1 MEFPAIERLGH
12 RILAAYTLRRNAQ
25 GLLYEIQ
32 HQAPRAPA
40 VADAGDLDARV
51 DAPVA
56 AELWR
61 EPGVAQYHNQEFVS
75 ACEAI
80 GLHPAIGSGVHLRPA
95 DGLFAQFLRV
105 YGVPE
110 PEPMAEPKTTPK
122 GRPVDWWVDPE
133 KRRRGRSTMR
143 AI

>member
-1 MEFPAIERLGH
+1 VS
-12 RILAAYTLRRNAQ
+12 RN
-25 GLLYEIQ
+25 
-32 HQAPRAPA
+32 
-40 VADAGDLDARV
+40 
-51 DAPVA
+51 
-56 AELWR
+56 
-61 EPGVAQYHNQEFVS
+61 YHNQEFVS

-110 PEPMAEPKTTPK
+110 PEPVPEPKTTPK
-122 GRPVDWWVDPE
+122 GRPVDWWAAPE